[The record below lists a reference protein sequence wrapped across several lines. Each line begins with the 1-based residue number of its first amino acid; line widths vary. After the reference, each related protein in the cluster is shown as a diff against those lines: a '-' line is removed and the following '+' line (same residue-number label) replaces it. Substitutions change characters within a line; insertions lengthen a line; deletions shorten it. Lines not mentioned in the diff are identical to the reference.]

1 MIGIY
6 LGIIYVERERKKG
19 EKVDINVYNLIQ
31 IYYTTI
37 WFSRFYIIVCFNNK

>member
-31 IYYTTI
+31 FITLYGFHVFI
-37 WFSRFYIIVCFNNK
+37 S

>member
-6 LGIIYVERERKKG
+6 LGIIYIERERKKG

-31 IYYTTI
+31 IYYTI